1 VNLTDDLARA
11 LPAFLARQRWY
22 GAKDQDRPV
31 RVGPVEELAPD
42 MVRVIAEVGD
52 DRYQLLLGIG
62 DRAPDDAATVAHVE
76 IGGRPAV
83 VFDALADERLA
94 LAVLRA
100 VAPGLEART
109 ARALG
114 AEQSNSSVVYDDAYI
129 LKLFRRLASPN
140 PDVEVSAGLWR
151 AGFDHV
157 AEPLGV
163 WRHDGDDLAVVQRF
177 LAGGADGWELAV
189 GAALEGRPFTEEAH
203 DIGAVTAALHEALAR
218 AFGTWPA
225 SPAEWADAATA
236 RVASAAH
243 DHIDGDAVRAAIDRV
258 RGLRDAGVAIRVHG
272 DYHLGQV
279 LRSGARWYVL
289 DFEGEPTRPL
299 AERRA
304 PSSPLRDVAGMLRSF
319 GYAAGT
325 ARRRGAPA
333 AQAAEWERAARDA
346 FLGAYVERAGELVPR
361 DPAAAHALLTA
372 FEVDKAVY
380 EVAYEQGNR
389 PDWVDI
395 PLEGLRAVLARSDR

>member
-1 VNLTDDLARA
+1 MKAELDAA
-11 LPAFLARQRWY
+11 LPQFLEDQRWY
-22 GAKDQDRPV
+22 GAKGRRAPV
-31 RVGPVEELAPD
+31 RVAAVERLRPGLFRA
-42 MVRVIAEVGD
+42 VAQSGD
-52 DRYQLLLGIG
+52 DRYQLLLGAG
-62 DRAPDDAATVAHVE
+62 DAPPDERARVCEAVVD
-76 IGGRPAV
+76 GRRAV
-83 VFDALADERLA
+83 VFDALADEQTA
-94 LAVLRA
+94 LAVLGL
-100 VAPGLEART
+100 VVPGLSARH

-140 PDVEVSAGLWR
+140 PDAEVSVALWR
-151 AGFDHV
+151 GGFGHV

-177 LAGGADGWELAV
+177 IPGGADGWELAV
-189 GAALEGRPFTEEAH
+189 AAARAGRGFEAEAAEL
-203 DIGAVTAALHEALAR
+203 GAVTADLHHALAA

-225 SPAEWADAATA
+225 EPARWADAALA
-236 RVASAAH
+236 RLGAAEH
-243 DHIDGDAVRAAIDRV
+243 APIDRAAVRAAIDRV
-258 RGLRDAGVAIRVHG
+258 RGLDDAGAAIRVHG

-279 LRSGARWYVL
+279 LRAGGRWYVL

-299 AERRA
+299 AERRL

-333 AQAAEWERAARDA
+333 PGIAAWERGARDA
-346 FLGAYVERAGELVPR
+346 FLDAYV
-361 DPAAAHALLTA
+361 AACPDLLPKGPVQLLTA

-395 PLEGLRAVLARSDR
+395 PLEGLRAVLARSAP